1 MATFVPVSIR
11 KCSLKLTE
19 MRLEADKNYIYKKM
33 RIVIIGAGNVAT
45 HFALALSLAG
55 MPPTQIWSRTMESAQ
70 TLAERVGCRATN
82 CLDDIIADA
91 DACIISVKDRYVR
104 DIADRVCRER
114 PKTVFVHTSGSVGMD
129 VFDGLS
135 DNCGVLYPMQT
146 FSKDKALDFKKIPC
160 FVEGNNEASRETI
173 MKLAST
179 ISDNVYYMTSD
190 DRKWLHLAAVF
201 ACNFS
206 NACYVVADGI
216 LRRNGLNFTVLQP
229 LIEETVSKLGTL
241 APIDAQTGPAVR
253 GDQNIMDSQAAMLA
267 DNESLQ
273 KLYIKMSEIIAQQQ
287 SNKNVESGK

>member
-1 MATFVPVSIR
+1 
-11 KCSLKLTE
+11 
-19 MRLEADKNYIYKKM
+19 M

-45 HFALALSLAG
+45 HFALALSQAG

-114 PKTVFVHTSGSVGMD
+114 PKTVFMHTSGSVGMD
-129 VFDGLS
+129 VFDGLN

-146 FSKDKALDFKKIPC
+146 FSKDKALDFKKVPC

-179 ISDNVYYMTSD
+179 ISDNVHYMTSD

-206 NACYVVADGI
+206 NACYVVADGM
-216 LRRNGLNFTVLQP
+216 LRRNGLDFTVLRP

-287 SNKNVESGK
+287 SNKNVDYILGNHDRLRFEEDKGGSV

>member
-1 MATFVPVSIR
+1 
-11 KCSLKLTE
+11 
-19 MRLEADKNYIYKKM
+19 M

-45 HFALALSLAG
+45 HFALALSQAG

-114 PKTVFVHTSGSVGMD
+114 PKTVFMHTSGSVGMD
-129 VFDGLS
+129 VFDGLN

-179 ISDNVYYMTSD
+179 ISDNVHYMTSD

-216 LRRNGLNFTVLQP
+216 LRRNGLDFTVLRP

-287 SNKNVESGK
+287 SNKNVDYILGNHDRLRFEEDKGGSV

>member
-19 MRLEADKNYIYKKM
+19 MRLEADKNYIYKM

-114 PKTVFVHTSGSVGMD
+114 PKTVFMHTSGSVGMD

-179 ISDNVYYMTSD
+179 ISDNVHYMTSD

-216 LRRNGLNFTVLQP
+216 LRRNGLDFTVLRP

>member
-1 MATFVPVSIR
+1 
-11 KCSLKLTE
+11 
-19 MRLEADKNYIYKKM
+19 M

-45 HFALALSLAG
+45 HFALALSQAG

-70 TLAERVGCRATN
+70 KLAERVGSRATN

-114 PKTVFVHTSGSVGMD
+114 PKTVFMHTSGSVGMD

-146 FSKDKALDFKKIPC
+146 FSKDKTLDFKKIPC

-179 ISDNVYYMTSD
+179 ISDNVHYMTSD

-206 NACYVVADGI
+206 NACYVVADGM
-216 LRRNGLNFTVLQP
+216 LRRNGLDFTVLRP
-229 LIEETVSKLGTL
+229 LIEETVRKLGTL

-287 SNKNVESGK
+287 SSKNVESGK

>member
-1 MATFVPVSIR
+1 
-11 KCSLKLTE
+11 
-19 MRLEADKNYIYKKM
+19 M

-45 HFALALSLAG
+45 HFALALSQAG

-104 DIADRVCRER
+104 DIVDRVCRER
-114 PKTVFVHTSGSVGMD
+114 PKTVFMHTSGSVGMD

-160 FVEGNNEASRETI
+160 FIEGNNEASRETI

-179 ISDNVYYMTSD
+179 ISDNVHYMTSD

-216 LRRNGLNFTVLQP
+216 LRRNGLDFTVLRP

-273 KLYIKMSEIIAQQQ
+273 KLYIKMSEIIARQQ
-287 SNKNVESGK
+287 SSKNVESGK

>member
-19 MRLEADKNYIYKKM
+19 MRLEADKNYIYKM

-179 ISDNVYYMTSD
+179 ISDNVHYMTSD

-216 LRRNGLNFTVLQP
+216 LRRNGLDFTVLRP

>member
-19 MRLEADKNYIYKKM
+19 MRLEADKNYIYKM

-114 PKTVFVHTSGSVGMD
+114 PKTVFMHTSGSVGMD

-173 MKLAST
+173 IKLAST
-179 ISDNVYYMTSD
+179 ISDNVHYMTSD

-216 LRRNGLNFTVLQP
+216 LRRNGLNFTVLRP

>member
-1 MATFVPVSIR
+1 
-11 KCSLKLTE
+11 
-19 MRLEADKNYIYKKM
+19 M

-45 HFALALSLAG
+45 HFALALSQAG

-114 PKTVFVHTSGSVGMD
+114 PKTVFMHTSGSVGMD
-129 VFDGLS
+129 VLDGLS

-179 ISDNVYYMTSD
+179 ISDNVHYMTSD

-206 NACYVVADGI
+206 NACYVIADGI
-216 LRRNGLNFTVLQP
+216 LRRNGLDFTVLRP